1 MPGFGHV
8 PADPSCAC
16 EGTGR
21 RVKHSY
27 ALTLRPWSY
36 VLASPSRYENIFA
49 MVVVSTSYTRCPCT
63 DRPNPRRIEA

>member
-21 RVKHSY
+21 RVKCSY

-36 VLASPSRYENIFA
+36 VL
-49 MVVVSTSYTRCPCT
+49 VSTSYTRCPCT
-63 DRPNPRRIEA
+63 DRPNSRRIEA